1 MRLRAR
7 TLIAAAT
14 ALVAM
19 LVAHRAAAVIAID
32 LTASADLGFGQIVA
46 TTAAGTVTVPPLGGR
61 TSSGGVVLGN
71 GFAASA
77 AAFSV
82 HGQPNAA
89 YSITL
94 PSSCVLSGGGSS
106 MTADSFLSNPP
117 GGQNLVGA
125 AGTASFTAGATLH
138 VGANQRSAA
147 YSGTYAIT
155 VSYD

>member
-1 MRLRAR
+1 MIFSAR
-7 TLIAAAT
+7 PFVAAAA
-14 ALVAM
+14 ALVAI
-19 LVAHRAAAVIAID
+19 LLARPAGAVIAID
-32 LTASADLGFGQIVA
+32 LAANADLGFGQIVA
-46 TTAAGTVTVPPLGGR
+46 TTTAGTVTVLPQGGR

-106 MTADSFLSNPP
+106 MTADSFVSNPP

-138 VGANQRSAA
+138 VSANQRSAA